1 MTHLSIC
8 LIERSMRFL
17 MSAKNVDA
25 LDVYTLSMNA
35 RMLSSPYNHNARIP
49 CEHVGGPEVK
59 WATRNNVIVT
69 ARTLYD

>member
-1 MTHLSIC
+1 
-8 LIERSMRFL
+8 

-35 RMLSSPYNHNARIP
+35 RMLSSPYNHNARMP
-49 CEHVGGPEVK
+49 CEHAGGPEVNE
-59 WATRNNVIVT
+59 TMQSSVT

>member
-35 RMLSSPYNHNARIP
+35 RMLSSPYNHNARMP
-49 CEHVGGPEVK
+49 CEHAGGPEVNE
-59 WATRNNVIVT
+59 TMQSSVT